1 MIYLINL
8 SGPFDLEH
16 DLADPSPDPSDLY
29 HALPCLLS
37 DLSYQYNGLSVRSMW
52 YIMIYLIYLSDLV
65 DVDHD
70 LPNISVRSIWYI
82 MIYLIYLSDLVDVDH
97 DLPNISVR
105 LIWSDLSVQS
115 I

>member
-37 DLSYQYNGLSVRSMW
+37 DLSYQYNGLSVRSM
-52 YIMIYLIYLSDLV
+52 
-65 DVDHD
+65 
-70 LPNISVRSIWYI
+70 
-82 MIYLIYLSDLVDVDH
+82 
-97 DLPNISVR
+97 
-105 LIWSDLSVQS
+105 
-115 I
+115 